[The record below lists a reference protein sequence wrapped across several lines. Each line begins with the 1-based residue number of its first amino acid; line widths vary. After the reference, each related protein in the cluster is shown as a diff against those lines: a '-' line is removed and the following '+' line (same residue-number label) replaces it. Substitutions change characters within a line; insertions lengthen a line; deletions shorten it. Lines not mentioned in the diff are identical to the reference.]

1 MKRVIKLVRI
11 SHVHMSGC
19 TGCLISFAD
28 TYEKLPEILSAVDLV
43 YAITLA
49 DELTKVTETEDKIVI
64 ERVYP
69 DDVDIALVEGSV
81 CLDDHHA
88 VELIK
93 EVREKSKLVVALGS
107 CAATGG
113 VTRFG
118 RGGQNPQPTHTAFV
132 PVADVVK
139 VDFAMPGC
147 PPSTDAIVKFVMAAL
162 EGDMDYL
169 ELYADFV
176 KNTDA
181 SGDSLIKQVIS
192 QGLCMGCG
200 TCAAACQMR
209 AISMQEG
216 KPDVRMEMC
225 ISCGAC
231 VLQCPRIRMPK
242 ANKIL
247 EV

>member
-1 MKRVIKLVRI
+1 MVKI

-28 TYEKLPEILSAVDLV
+28 TYEKLLDILGAVDLV

-49 DELTKVTETEDKIVI
+49 DAVTKVTETEDKIVI

-69 DDVDIALVEGSV
+69 DEVDVALVEGSV
-81 CLDDHHA
+81 CLDDHHS

-93 EVREKSKLVVALGS
+93 EVRAKTKLVVALGS

-113 VTRFG
+113 VTRLG
-118 RGGQNPQPTHTAFV
+118 RGGQDPQPTHVSFV
-132 PVADVVK
+132 PISEVIK
-139 VDFAMPGC
+139 TDFAIPGC
-147 PPSTDAIVKFVMAAL
+147 PPSTDAIVKFLMAAL

-169 ELYADFV
+169 EPYAEFV
-176 KNTDA
+176 KYKDA
-181 SGDSLIKQVIS
+181 SGENLVKQVIS

-200 TCAAACQMR
+200 TCSAACQMR
-209 AISMQEG
+209 AVEMFDG
-216 KPDVRMEMC
+216 KPDIRMELC
-225 ISCGAC
+225 INCGSC

-242 ANKIL
+242 AKGIMG
-247 EV
+247 V

>member
-1 MKRVIKLVRI
+1 
-11 SHVHMSGC
+11 MSGC

-28 TYEKLPEILSAVDLV
+28 TYEKLLDILGAVDLV

-49 DELTKVTETEDKIVI
+49 DAVTKVTETEDKLVI

-69 DDVDIALVEGSV
+69 DEVDIALVEGSI
-81 CLDDHHA
+81 CLDDPHA

-107 CAATGG
+107 CAVTGG

-118 RGGQNPQPTHTAFV
+118 RGGQNPQPTHVSFV
-132 PVADVVK
+132 PVAEVIK
-139 VDFAMPGC
+139 TDFAIPGC
-147 PPSTDAIVKFVMAAL
+147 PPSTDAIVKFLMAAL
-162 EGDMDYL
+162 EGNTEYL
-169 ELYADFV
+169 EMYAEFV
-176 KNTDA
+176 KYTDA
-181 SGDSLIKQVIS
+181 SGENLIKQVIS

-209 AISMQEG
+209 AVAMYDG
-216 KPDVRMEMC
+216 KPDIRMEMC
-225 ISCGAC
+225 INCGSC

-242 ANKIL
+242 SKGLL

>member
-1 MKRVIKLVRI
+1 MVKI

-28 TYEKLPEILSAVDLV
+28 TYEKLLDILGAVDLV

-49 DELTKVTETEDKIVI
+49 DAVTKVTETEDKLVI

-69 DDVDIALVEGSV
+69 DEVDIALVEGSI

-107 CAATGG
+107 CAVTGG

-118 RGGQNPQPTHTAFV
+118 RGGQNPQPTHVSFV
-132 PVADVVK
+132 PVAEVIK
-139 VDFAMPGC
+139 TDFAIPGC
-147 PPSTDAIVKFVMAAL
+147 PPSTDAIVKFLMAAL
-162 EGDMDYL
+162 EGNTEYL
-169 ELYADFV
+169 EMYAEFV
-176 KNTDA
+176 KYTDA
-181 SGDSLIKQVIS
+181 SGENLIKQVIS

-209 AISMQEG
+209 AVAMYDG
-216 KPDVRMEMC
+216 KPDIRMEMC
-225 ISCGAC
+225 INCGSC

-242 ANKIL
+242 SKGLL

>member
-1 MKRVIKLVRI
+1 
-11 SHVHMSGC
+11 MSGC

-28 TYEKLPEILSAVDLV
+28 TYEKLLDILGAVDLV

-49 DELTKVTETEDKIVI
+49 DAVTKVTETEDKLVI

-69 DDVDIALVEGSV
+69 DEVDIALVEGSI

-107 CAATGG
+107 CAVTGG

-118 RGGQNPQPTHTAFV
+118 RGGQNPQPTHVSFV
-132 PVADVVK
+132 PVAEVIK
-139 VDFAMPGC
+139 TDFAIPGC
-147 PPSTDAIVKFVMAAL
+147 PPSTDAIVKFLMAAL
-162 EGDMDYL
+162 EGNTEYL
-169 ELYADFV
+169 EMYAEFV
-176 KNTDA
+176 KYTDA
-181 SGDSLIKQVIS
+181 SGENLIKQVIS

-209 AISMQEG
+209 AVAMYDG
-216 KPDVRMEMC
+216 KPDIRMEMC
-225 ISCGAC
+225 INCGSC

-242 ANKIL
+242 SKGLL

>member
-1 MKRVIKLVRI
+1 
-11 SHVHMSGC
+11 MSGC

-28 TYEKLPEILSAVDLV
+28 TYEKLLDILGAVDLV

-49 DELTKVTETEDKIVI
+49 DAVTKVTETDDKIVI

-69 DDVDIALVEGSV
+69 EEVDIALVEGSI
-81 CLDDHHA
+81 CLDDPHA

-107 CAATGG
+107 CAVTGG

-118 RGGQNPQPTHTAFV
+118 RGGQNPQPTHVSFV
-132 PVADVVK
+132 PVAEVIK
-139 VDFAMPGC
+139 TDFAIPGC
-147 PPSTDAIVKFVMAAL
+147 PPSTDAIVKFLTAAL
-162 EGDMDYL
+162 EGNTEYL
-169 ELYADFV
+169 EMYADFV
-176 KNTDA
+176 KYTDA
-181 SGDSLIKQVIS
+181 SGENLIKQVIS

-209 AISMQEG
+209 AVSMFDG
-216 KPDVRMEMC
+216 KPDIRMEMC
-225 ISCGAC
+225 ISCGSC

-242 ANKIL
+242 SKGLL

>member
-1 MKRVIKLVRI
+1 
-11 SHVHMSGC
+11 MSGC

-28 TYEKLPEILSAVDLV
+28 TYEKLLDILGAVDLV

-49 DELTKVTETEDKIVI
+49 DAVTKVTETEDKLVI

-69 DDVDIALVEGSV
+69 DEVDIALVEGSI
-81 CLDDHHA
+81 CLDDPHA

-93 EVREKSKLVVALGS
+93 EVREKSKVVVSLGA

-118 RGGQNPQPTHTAFV
+118 RGGQNPQPTHVSFV
-132 PVADVVK
+132 PVAEVVK
-139 VDFAMPGC
+139 VDFAIPGC
-147 PPSTDAIVKFVMAAL
+147 PPSTDAIVKFLMAAL
-162 EGDMDYL
+162 EGDTDYL
-169 ELYADFV
+169 EMYAEFV
-176 KNTDA
+176 KYQDA
-181 SGDSLIKQVIS
+181 SGENLIKQVIS

-209 AISMQEG
+209 AVAMYDG

-225 ISCGAC
+225 INCGSC

-242 ANKIL
+242 SKGLL

>member
-1 MKRVIKLVRI
+1 MVKI

-28 TYEKLPEILSAVDLV
+28 TYEKLLDILGAVDLV

-49 DELTKVTETEDKIVI
+49 DAVTKVTETEDKLVI

-69 DDVDIALVEGSV
+69 DEVDIALVEGSI
-81 CLDDHHA
+81 CLDDPHA

-93 EVREKSKLVVALGS
+93 EVREKSKVVVSLGA

-118 RGGQNPQPTHTAFV
+118 RGGQNPQPTHVSFV
-132 PVADVVK
+132 PVAEVVK
-139 VDFAMPGC
+139 VDFAIPGC
-147 PPSTDAIVKFVMAAL
+147 PPSTDAIVKFLMAAL
-162 EGDMDYL
+162 EGDTDYL
-169 ELYADFV
+169 EMYAEFV
-176 KNTDA
+176 KYQDA
-181 SGDSLIKQVIS
+181 SGENLIKQVIS

-209 AISMQEG
+209 AVAMYDG

-225 ISCGAC
+225 INCGSC

-242 ANKIL
+242 SKGLL

>member
-1 MKRVIKLVRI
+1 MVKI

-28 TYEKLPEILSAVDLV
+28 TYEKLLDILGAVDLA
-43 YAITLA
+43 YATTLA
-49 DELTKVTETEDKIVI
+49 DSATKVTETEDKIII

-69 DDVDIALVEGSV
+69 EEVDIALVEGSI
-81 CLDDHHA
+81 CLDDPHA
-88 VELIK
+88 LELMK
-93 EVREKSKLVVALGS
+93 EVREKSKVVVSLGS
-107 CAATGG
+107 CAVTGG

-132 PVADVVK
+132 PVSEVVK
-139 VDFAMPGC
+139 VDFALPGC

-162 EGDMDYL
+162 EGDTDYL
-169 ELYADFV
+169 EMYADFV
-176 KNTDA
+176 KYKDA
-181 SGDSLIKQVIS
+181 GGENLVKQVIS

-200 TCAAACQMR
+200 TCTSACQMR
-209 AISMQEG
+209 AVSMQDG
-216 KPDVRMEMC
+216 KPDIRLEFC
-225 ISCGAC
+225 ISCGSC

-242 ANKIL
+242 SKGLL